1 MIMARAVLSDQSLIR
16 KITAFGFLYFGWG
29 SLYFAI
35 SIAVRTIPPFVLAG
49 TSSVL
54 AALMLMFLSRAPLP
68 RLSEWKAS
76 AMPAFFMIALG
87 NGAVVWGEQY
97 ISSTVTA
104 LILATEPAWLIL
116 LDRIFFRG
124 PKISSSRVTGI
135 CLGFLGV
142 GILLIESLGNKALSL
157 SAPRMTG
164 IGIVA
169 ILMAAGGWTLGSL
182 MCRSRQMP
190 GNSAMAI
197 ALPVLMGGVLLLTAS
212 FLSGE
217 MAQFD
222 LVKVSSVSATA
233 FWYIVIVS
241 YVGTYWSYIWL
252 LKNAPLAQVSSYA
265 YVNPLIAALL
275 GVWIGRELLGIWAC
289 LGGAVILAA
298 TFLILKPEKRSIDH
312 ES

>member
-1 MIMARAVLSDQSLIR
+1 MARALLLDQRLIR

-54 AALMLMFLSRAPLP
+54 AALMLMFLSRAPIP

-97 ISSTVTA
+97 IPSTITA

-116 LDRIFFRG
+116 LDRIFFLG
-124 PKISSSRVTGI
+124 SKISRSRAMGI
-135 CLGFLGV
+135 CLGILGV
-142 GILLIESLGNKALSL
+142 GVLLMRNSENEVFLLTASG
-157 SAPRMTG
+157 MTG

-182 MCRSRQMP
+182 MCRSKQMP
-190 GNSAMAI
+190 SNSAMAI
-197 ALPVLMGGVLLLTAS
+197 ALPVLMGGVILLMTS

-217 MAQFD
+217 MARFD
-222 LVKVSSVSATA
+222 LAQVSSASVTA

-265 YVNPLIAALL
+265 YVNPLIAAIL
-275 GVWIGRELLGIWAC
+275 GVWVGREHLNIWAY
-289 LGGAVILAA
+289 LGGGIILAA
-298 TFLILKPEKRSIDH
+298 TFLILKPEKRSIEH